1 MKEDVKLFSNAES
14 ANFSDGVVGGSSLN
28 NIPVDVE
35 RDVVPFEVSNICTEC
50 GPLMILIQCVDVR
63 IMLVKPDLH
72 EIIG

>member
-1 MKEDVKLFSNAES
+1 MKEDVLFFTYTES
-14 ANFSDGVVGGSSLN
+14 ANFCDGVVGSSSFH

-35 RDVVPFEVSNICTEC
+35 RDVVPFEISNICTEC

-63 IMLVKPDLH
+63 IMLVEPDLH

>member
-1 MKEDVKLFSNAES
+1 MKEDVKFFSNAEP
-14 ANFSDGVVGGSSLN
+14 ANFRDGVEGGSSLN

-35 RDVVPFEVSNICTEC
+35 RDVVPFEISNICTEC

-63 IMLVKPDLH
+63 IMLVEPDLH

>member
-1 MKEDVKLFSNAES
+1 MKEDVKLFSNAEP
-14 ANFSDGVVGGSSLN
+14 ANFSDGVEGGSSLN

-35 RDVVPFEVSNICTEC
+35 RDVVPFEISNICTEC

-63 IMLVKPDLH
+63 IMLVEPDLH

>member
-1 MKEDVKLFSNAES
+1 MKEDVKLFSNAEP
-14 ANFSDGVVGGSSLN
+14 ANFSDGVEGGSSLN
-28 NIPVDVE
+28 NIPVDME

-63 IMLVKPDLH
+63 IMLVEPDLH

>member
-1 MKEDVKLFSNAES
+1 MKEDVKLFSNAEP